1 MYYVTGLRSLPRPC
15 SDLED
20 HALRISWLLVRQRKH
35 TYTRVVECTSVD
47 ACLQMPGHM
56 IGAAFAASAPVVP
69 AWQAGL
75 GADFGN
81 VGGLVGAVLFEAGG
95 WGKFLAVVCALTIP
109 SAVAPTMCRSLM

>member
-1 MYYVTGLRSLPRPC
+1 MSPDYGVYHAPAPTWKIMLYVYLGFLCGSV
-15 SDLED
+15 S
-20 HALRISWLLVRQRKH
+20 IH
-35 TYTRVVECTSVD
+35 TYTRVVECTPVD

-56 IGAAFAASAPVVP
+56 IGAAFAASAPAVP

-81 VGGLVGAVLFEAGG
+81 VGGLIGAVLFEAGG